1 MHTSKV
7 LEDRVPSCPSFAW
20 AAGTSEGRGR
30 RGEEERKGAEFILSA
45 RPKRSVETEAAFC
58 RRREGLENI
67 FPLQA
72 SLQVKSKAADAMKI
86 RLSASMVTFS
96 MIKES
101 EREGGKGNLYCEHRN
116 VCDHNQYSRAS
127 AH

>member
-1 MHTSKV
+1 MHFDMHTSKV

-20 AAGTSEGRGR
+20 AAGTSEGKGR

-72 SLQVKSKAADAMKI
+72 SLQVKSKAADAMRI
-86 RLSASMVTFS
+86 RLSASMATFS

-101 EREGGKGNLYCEHRN
+101 EREGGG
-116 VCDHNQYSRAS
+116 
-127 AH
+127 